1 MRTKNSGLFGSLDL
15 GSIDLH
21 DCSDGNDH
29 TQSGDDGRFFAEK
42 TMPISIATT
51 GSMDTIMEA
60 FPLSMYR
67 MPAVY
72 ARLGIVVD
80 SKPAPKIAKTTGMQS
95 ASIAS
100 FICQNL

>member
-42 TMPISIATT
+42 NNANQYCDYWVNGHHNGGFSVVHVPHARCVRQTR
-51 GSMDTIMEA
+51 
-60 FPLSMYR
+60 YR
-67 MPAVY
+67 
-72 ARLGIVVD
+72 RR
-80 SKPAPKIAKTTGMQS
+80 
-95 ASIAS
+95 
-100 FICQNL
+100 